1 MPAARKN
8 PKTSNSYQ
16 LARRA
21 AEAALSKKAQNVII
35 LDLKN
40 LTAVT
45 DYFVICSGEVDV
57 HVEAIMDEINHAL
70 KKDVKPWHIEGTQ
83 YLHWV
88 LMDYVDFV
96 VHVFQKE
103 TRDYYDIERLWAD
116 APLERINSP
125 E

>member
-1 MPAARKN
+1 MPATSKI
-8 PKTSNSYQ
+8 PKPHNSYQ

-21 AEAALSKKAQNVII
+21 AEAALGKKAQDVII
-35 LDLKN
+35 LDLKK

-45 DYFVICSGEVDV
+45 DYFVICSGDVDV
-57 HVEAIMDEINHAL
+57 HVEAIMDEINKAL

-103 TRDYYDIERLWAD
+103 TRNYYDIERLWAD
-116 APLERINSP
+116 APLERISAP